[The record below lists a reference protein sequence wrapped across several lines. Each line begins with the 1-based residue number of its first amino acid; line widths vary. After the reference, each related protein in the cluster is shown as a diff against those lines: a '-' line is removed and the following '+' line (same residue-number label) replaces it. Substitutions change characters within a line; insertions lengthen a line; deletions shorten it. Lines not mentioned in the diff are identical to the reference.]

1 MRPQQ
6 LQSSRSGVLSRLDDV
21 ELVAALLERSA
32 GGTSAFCAE
41 RGAPMAPV
49 PAERLRWHLRVRE
62 ASASGFTKAQRKLRA
77 TARAAVHPRIIAGIR
92 AVAHFVIDL
101 ARVLLV
107 VASGL
112 VAVAV
117 AVMLAAPPN

>member
-6 LQSSRSGVLSRLDDV
+6 LQAFRSGVVSRLDDV

-41 RGAPMAPV
+41 RGAPMAPI
-49 PAERLRWHLRVRE
+49 PAEKLSWHLRLRE
-62 ASASGFTKAQRKLRA
+62 ASVSGFTKAQRHARA
-77 TARAAVHPRIIAGIR
+77 TVRAALHPRIIAGIT
-92 AVAHFVIDL
+92 AVAHLVIDL
-101 ARVLLV
+101 ARVLVV
-107 VASGL
+107 VASGF

-117 AVMLAAPPN
+117 AIMLAAPPS